1 MKSESIKELATALA
15 KAQGELHNPKF
26 DAQNPHFKSKFAS
39 LAAVREAVIP
49 VLAKHGL
56 SLSQWPLAEGS
67 FAGCRSV
74 LAHSSGEWM
83 EEAFLIP
90 VDKGNAHGYASAVT
104 YAKRLSMQAI
114 AAVVGDE
121 DDDGNGAVGNGT
133 NKPNGISGA
142 AVLADEYDKLT
153 TDEKTFIDDLATGI
167 KSWAEKGQFFEALD
181 EMDAGIPYHPRPG
194 SKDQEYKAALQS
206 RLDSKTLT
214 ALKKARAEQL
224 KKAA

>member
-15 KAQGELHNPKF
+15 KAQGELR
-26 DAQNPHFKSKFAS
+26 NPHFDAENPHYRSKFAS
-39 LAAVREAVIP
+39 LMSVRDAVIP
-49 VLAKHGL
+49 VLSKHGL

-67 FAGCRSV
+67 YAGCRSV
-74 LAHSSGEWM
+74 LSHSSGEWM

-114 AAVVGDE
+114 AGVVGSN
-121 DDDGNGAVGNGT
+121 DDDGNGAASNT
-133 NKPNGISGA
+133 KRKNTATATMS
-142 AVLADEYDKLT
+142 DEYDKLT
-153 TDEKTFIDDLATGI
+153 ADEKIWIDDLAAGV
-167 KSWAEKGQFFEALD
+167 KSWVEKGQPQEALD
-181 EMDAGIPYHPRPG
+181 EMDAGIPYTPRPG
-194 SKDQEYKAALQS
+194 SKDAEYKLALQS